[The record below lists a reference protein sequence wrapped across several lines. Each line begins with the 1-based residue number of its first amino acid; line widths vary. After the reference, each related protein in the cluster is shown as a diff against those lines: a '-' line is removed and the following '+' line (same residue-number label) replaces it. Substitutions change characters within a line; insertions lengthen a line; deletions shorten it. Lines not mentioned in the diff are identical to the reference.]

1 MRKKRFGVFLTGVM
15 LLAFA
20 GCGQQEA
27 ETSSVVLVQEEDTA
41 AYPTT
46 TVEYGEVV
54 RTVAIDCS
62 YTSTEKQQLSFP
74 VEGRLITYV
83 GVKQGDY
90 VEKGQLLAALDVEDL
105 EVEIEELEYQ
115 ISLQEL
121 NLTQTQEMKDHEL
134 ANAQLWYEGYTFKT
148 QSDKDDLKE
157 QKEDIELRYKTGL
170 EDIADNLTLLR
181 KRLNRYEKE
190 LKDGRLFA
198 GMAGQ
203 ITYLDKEMEGGY
215 SEKDFQVIT
224 ISNLDSCYFV
234 TNKMEYKDYLA
245 AEGTIDIVYNADGKE
260 CISQAEPVLL
270 EDWTEQMYFK
280 HTGTELIENGTQG
293 TITLE
298 LGRKQDVL
306 CLPKNALHESDNGPF
321 VYLEKDG
328 LLEMRYV
335 TVGLEGDTATEITSG
350 LEQGEIIALKK

>member
-1 MRKKRFGVFLTGVM
+1 MRKQGFRVFLAGIM
-15 LLAFA
+15 LLTFA

-27 ETSSVVLVQEEDTA
+27 EQSSVVLVQEEDGA

-46 TVEYGEVV
+46 TVEFGEVV
-54 RTVAIDCS
+54 KTVAIDCS

-74 VEGRLITYV
+74 VEGRPITYV
-83 GVKQGDY
+83 GVKEGEY
-90 VEKGQLLAALDVEDL
+90 VDQGQLLAALDVEDL
-105 EVEIEELEYQ
+105 EVEIEELKYQ

-121 NLTQTQEMKDHEL
+121 NLAQTQEWKDHEL
-134 ANAQLWYEGYTFKT
+134 ASAQTWYEGYTLKT
-148 QSDKDDLKE
+148 QSDKDVLKE
-157 QKEDIELRYKTGL
+157 QREEIELRYKTDL
-170 EDIADNLTLLR
+170 EDIADNLNILR
-181 KRLNRYEKE
+181 KRLNQYQQE

-203 ITYLDKEMEGGY
+203 ITYLDKNMENGY

-245 AEGTIDIVYNADGKE
+245 SESTIDIVYKAEGKE
-260 CISQAEPVLL
+260 YISQAEPVLL

-280 HTGTELIENGTQG
+280 HTGTELIENGTGG

-298 LGRKQDVL
+298 LGRKQNVL